1 MNLRTVCIFL
11 LSLVAASRIDA
22 EAQVV
27 VDNSPWSVT
36 DSVLTV
42 SKTVLRVEAYA
53 FADRND
59 IREVRFEDGSRLHS
73 IGEYAFMG
81 CSNLKNITL
90 PASLRTLGEGCFR
103 ECGLTSLA
111 VPDGVKELPK
121 GMCAWNE
128 ELRTVSLPAGLA
140 DIAAHAFAYCKSLE
154 SIAIPRAVSHI
165 GNNAFSCC
173 YTLAEVTLPRAMREL
188 ESYAFSDCRSLRGA
202 VMPANSRLL
211 GELIFS
217 GCENLTSIMVM
228 SPAPPPFDCDSFIFE
243 PDEARLY
250 SRCRLYVPAES
261 VNRYR
266 TARGWKLFTNI
277 IPVSHR
283 K

>member
-22 EAQVV
+22 EAQDV

-42 SKTVLRVEAYA
+42 SKTVLRIEAYA
-53 FADRND
+53 FADRTD
-59 IREVRFEDGSRLHS
+59 IREARFEDGSRLHS

-173 YTLAEVTLPRAMREL
+173 YTLAEVTLP
-188 ESYAFSDCRSLRGA
+188 
-202 VMPANSRLL
+202 
-211 GELIFS
+211 I
-217 GCENLTSIMVM
+217 
-228 SPAPPPFDCDSFIFE
+228 
-243 PDEARLY
+243 
-250 SRCRLYVPAES
+250 
-261 VNRYR
+261 
-266 TARGWKLFTNI
+266 
-277 IPVSHR
+277 
-283 K
+283 

>member
-42 SKTVLRVEAYA
+42 SNTVLRVEAYA

-188 ESYAFSDCRSLRGA
+188 ESYAFSDCRSLRL
-202 VMPANSRLL
+202 S
-211 GELIFS
+211 LIH
-217 GCENLTSIMVM
+217 I
-228 SPAPPPFDCDSFIFE
+228 
-243 PDEARLY
+243 
-250 SRCRLYVPAES
+250 
-261 VNRYR
+261 
-266 TARGWKLFTNI
+266 
-277 IPVSHR
+277 
-283 K
+283 